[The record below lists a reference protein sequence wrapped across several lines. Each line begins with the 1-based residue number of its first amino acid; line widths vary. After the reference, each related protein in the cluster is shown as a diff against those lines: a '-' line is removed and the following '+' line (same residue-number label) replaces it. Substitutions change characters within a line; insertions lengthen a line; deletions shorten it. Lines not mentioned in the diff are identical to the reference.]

1 MRFFEKVLRH
11 TVGQYAGLPFLLQP
25 WQRKLL
31 RALFGWKRKRDGL
44 RRYRYAYIE
53 IPRGA
58 GKSTLASGIAL
69 YLLLADGEPGAKV
82 YSAAVDRKQAEIVFE
97 QASLFVQV
105 NELLSQ
111 ELEVLKR
118 EIRVRSDPGRRMW
131 R

>member
-1 MRFFEKVLRH
+1 MRFFRKVLRH
-11 TVGQYAGLPFLLQP
+11 TVGRYAGLPFLLQP

-44 RRYRYAYIE
+44 LQVPVCVYRDSAGRGRARWRRGLRCTCCLRTGSQGEGIFGGGRPE
-53 IPRGA
+53 A
-58 GKSTLASGIAL
+58 G
-69 YLLLADGEPGAKV
+69 
-82 YSAAVDRKQAEIVFE
+82 EIVFE